1 MSEEHKRVRGEERM
15 TIIDAMR
22 DPQLFGSWF
31 RGKSWE
37 SWRVFLKALFG
48 LDLAGREL
56 DTFRQFTGRKI
67 TPEETTE
74 AWLIVG
80 RRGGKSLIAALVAV
94 FLGCFRDYSKYLAP
108 GERGTL
114 MVIAADRKQS
124 RVVMRYIMGFLE
136 SVPMLTPMIERRTK
150 ESVDLS
156 NWVTIEVHTCSFR
169 STRGYSIVAC
179 IADEIAFWH
188 SDDSANPDTEVIN
201 AIRPGMA
208 SIPGSMLLCLSSPYA
223 RRGELW
229 KTHQRYYGK
238 DSPTLVWKAGTR
250 SMNPTVSQSV
260 IDKAYEEDSSA
271 ASAEYGAE
279 FRRDIESFVGLEAVE
294 ACIIPDSIELPP
306 VEGTQFFAFV
316 DPSGGRQDSM
326 TLAIGHKAGEKCVLD
341 AIRERKPPF
350 SPETVVKEFSDL
362 LQRYR
367 VYEVSGDRYAGE
379 WPREQFRKHGIEYKP
394 AEKPKSDLYRDLLPL
409 VNSGQVELLDNSR
422 LMAQLIGLERRTS
435 RAGRDSIDHGP
446 GGHDDVANC
455 LAGVVGLIQKPLLH
469 WMAV

>member
-48 LDLAGREL
+48 LDLAGCEL

-238 DSPTLVWKAGTR
+238 DSPTLVWKASTR

-455 LAGVVGLIQKPLLH
+455 LAGVVGLIQKPVFQ
-469 WMAV
+469 WTAV